1 MNRIKQQNK
10 EDFIS
15 FLKEVLDLFKWLSAR
30 LANLDTNLGVL

>member
-15 FLKEVLDLFKWLSAR
+15 FLKEVLDLFKWLSSKME
-30 LANLDTNLGVL
+30 TK